1 MIRPD
6 KDLEPRLPIPRAIRA
21 RHEHGQNFLTRGS
34 VLAREIEYA
43 GVSEDDHVLEIG
55 AGIGHLTGMLAAKAH
70 HVTAIE
76 IDEQFRPLLDELRR
90 RHANLDVL
98 WGDATALPFPPF
110 SKVVANLPYS
120 VSLPLIF
127 KLLGHDFTAGVL
139 VIQERLARRLAA
151 KPGQPGY
158 SRISVLAQQSA
169 TLQVMEIVKSREF
182 DPPPDVDSAMLR
194 LRRHRP
200 RYTVADREYFRRFLD
215 TVFLRRTMPL
225 RAALPDAPPRTLAG
239 LDAGKPV
246 EATTP
251 EDLAKLAN
259 ALHAA
264 GIAIAEV
271 PDEVKRKAQKLMPP
285 PPKVQRR
292 PPPR

>member
-1 MIRPD
+1 MTPD
-6 KDLEPRLPIPRAIRA
+6 RDLEPRLPIPRSIKP

-34 VLAREIEYA
+34 VLAREVEYA
-43 GVSEDDHVLEIG
+43 GVTAEDHVLEIG
-55 AGIGHLTGMLAAKAH
+55 PGIGHLTELLASKAW

-76 IDEQFRPLLDELRR
+76 LDEQFRPILDDLRR
-90 RHANLDVL
+90 RHDNLDVL
-98 WGDATALPFPPF
+98 WGDAVKLAFPAF
-110 SKVVANLPYS
+110 TKVVANLPYS

-127 KLLGHDFTAGVL
+127 KLLEHEFTAGVL

-158 SRISVLAQQSA
+158 SRISVLAQQTA
-169 TLQVMEIVKSREF
+169 TLQVMEVVKARDF
-182 DPPPDVDSAMLR
+182 HPPPEVDSAMLR

-200 RYTVADREYFRRFLD
+200 RYTVTDREFFRRFLD
-215 TVFLRRTMPL
+215 TVFLRRTLPL
-225 RAALPDAPPRTLAG
+225 RQALPDVPARLLAG
-239 LDAGKPV
+239 AGDKPV
-246 EATTP
+246 EATAP

-271 PDEVKRKAQKLMPP
+271 PDEVKRKAQKLVTPT
-285 PPKVQRR
+285 RR
-292 PPPR
+292 